1 MLGWR
6 VKQPSVGW
14 ALHCGNGRHA
24 ASHTGNAYAITTVT
38 HARRPWFSDKANV
51 DLLIEALRTVERTG
65 RTFSLAWVIMP
76 DHLHWLIE
84 LRTGT
89 LAGCLQILKSRSGR
103 SIATGV
109 DANAPIWQP
118 GYYDHALR
126 SDECLR
132 AQAMY
137 IVANPVRAGLA
148 NCLGEYPHAWSRWPL
163 QD

>member
-1 MLGWR
+1 MAS
-6 VKQPSVGW
+6 P
-14 ALHCGNGRHA
+14 ALRNGRW
-24 ASHTGNAYAITTVT
+24 SQTGNVYAITAVT
-38 HARRPWFSDKANV
+38 HARRRWFHDGANA
-51 DLLIEALRTVERTG
+51 DLLVEALRTVERTG
-65 RTFSLAWVIMP
+65 RTYSLAWVIMP

-84 LRTGT
+84 LRSGT
-89 LAGCLQILKSRSGR
+89 LAGCMQILKSRSGR
-103 SIATGV
+103 SIATRV

-132 AQAMY
+132 TQAVY
-137 IVANPVRAGLA
+137 IAANPVRAGLA